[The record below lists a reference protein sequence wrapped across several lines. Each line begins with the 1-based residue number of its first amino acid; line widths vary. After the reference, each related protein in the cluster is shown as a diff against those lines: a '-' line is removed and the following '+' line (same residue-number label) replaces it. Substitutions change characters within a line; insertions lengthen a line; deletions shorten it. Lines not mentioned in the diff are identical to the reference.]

1 MDHSFP
7 EDARMWID
15 RQDFLY
21 AVRSARRT
29 PLLTSIAILAL
40 ALGVGLNAGVFTL
53 LNAIFLNPPTQKD
66 PASFIQIYPRYEGW
80 FTGAGQY
87 SSFTTDDYDAIR
99 KRSSALEEV
108 AATRSS
114 SATLGESHKTIA
126 AQLVTCNYFHVYGVE
141 RPLMGRF
148 LAADDCERGTTT
160 WVVVLSEPFW
170 ENNFGRD
177 PHIVGK
183 AIHLNGLPFTVVG
196 IAASGGGG
204 ASRAIVYLPYTLEP
218 IVDPTART
226 ATNRQTDSDRP
237 WLDVTARVRTGY
249 SHADAQ
255 AELTTILRQQ
265 DRAYVERKTTAFNRK
280 TSIVLTNGSYIQN
293 PQYHSIV
300 VTLMALILGPLS
312 LVLLLACSNVTMLFL
327 SRAVV
332 RRGEIAVRLA
342 LGVGRARLL
351 RMLLLESLLIALIGG
366 AVSVALAYRV
376 PQLLINMADR
386 ASFWP
391 AAHPDWRVFSYLAVL
406 VVVATVASSLAP
418 MHTAWKLDLVTALKG
433 REVSATMRS
442 RLTGSLII
450 GQIAMSF
457 VLLTA
462 AVLFARLPGKVT
474 AMDPEFETR
483 HTLAVPLE
491 IDTSDTSGQN
501 RAAVLS
507 FYRVLESR
515 IRSIPGVQ
523 SLAYESLP
531 LFRQSPPSEVR
542 LPGQEEGRGTPAAVD
557 YVSTDF
563 FSTFGIRMLAGRS
576 FLSSDPTSAG
586 ASSVAVVSQAFAKQ
600 FWFAADPIGKIL
612 VTADNKRYAVVGV
625 AADTRSERYGIL
637 DGPRMYTLRDPA
649 DLAGQLYVRFAGSAG
664 TMESAVSDVMRS
676 LDRMQVQIPQTIWES
691 LEADAQQM
699 RSLARIILMMASIA
713 VLLAVTGVYAVL
725 SFAISQ
731 RTREL
736 GIRMVLGANRMT
748 IFRSVLQR
756 GSRQIGIGLLCGIA
770 LTEPAHWMLVRMTK
784 RSPYP
789 LQSFDLT
796 VYGIAGALLVS
807 VSLAAMYM
815 PARRATQVDPMK
827 ALRTE

>member
-1 MDHSFP
+1 
-7 EDARMWID
+7 MWID
-15 RQDFLY
+15 RQDFFY
-21 AVRSARRT
+21 AIRSARRA
-29 PLLTSIAILAL
+29 PLLTSIAILAI

-99 KRSSALEEV
+99 MRSNALEEV
-108 AATRSS
+108 AAFRSS
-114 SATLGESHKTIA
+114 SPILGESRKTIA

-148 LAADDCERGTTT
+148 LASDECERGTTAQ
-160 WVVVLSEPFW
+160 VVVLSEPFW
-170 ENNFGRD
+170 ENKFGAD

-183 AIHLNGLPFTVVG
+183 TVHLNGFPFTVVG
-196 IAASGGGG
+196 VAASGGGG
-204 ASRAIVYLPYTLEP
+204 SSLAIVYVPYTAEP
-218 IVDPTART
+218 IMDRTDPIDHTGTSQPA
-226 ATNRQTDSDRP
+226 NSDRP
-237 WLDVTARVRTGY
+237 WLDLAARVRPGF

-265 DRAYVERKTTAFNRK
+265 DRAYMERKITPFNRK
-280 TSIVLTNGSYIQN
+280 TSIVLTNGSYVQN
-293 PQYHSIV
+293 PQYHNIV
-300 VTLMALILGPLS
+300 VILMSLILGPLS
-312 LVLLLACSNVTMLFL
+312 LVLLLACCNVTMLFL

-351 RMLLLESLLIALIGG
+351 RMLLFESLLTALIAG
-366 AVSVALAYRV
+366 AVSIALAYRV
-376 PQLLINMADR
+376 PQVLINMADR

-391 AAHPDWRVFSYLAVL
+391 ASHPDWRVFSYLAAL
-406 VVVATVASSLAP
+406 VVVSTVASSLAP

-433 REVSATMRS
+433 HEASTTTRS
-442 RLTGSLII
+442 RLTGGLIVA
-450 GQIAMSF
+450 QIAMSF

-462 AVLFARLPGKVT
+462 AVLFARLPGMVT
-474 AMDPEFETR
+474 AMNPEFETR

-491 IDTSDTSGQN
+491 IDTSEQN
-501 RAAVLS
+501 RAVALS

-515 IRSIPGVQ
+515 IRTIPEVQ

-531 LFRQSPPSEVR
+531 PFRQTPPSEVR
-542 LPGQEEGRGTPAAVD
+542 LLGQKDGQPAAVD

-576 FLSSDPTSAG
+576 FLTSDPTSAG

-600 FWFAADPIGKIL
+600 FWPAADPIGKI
-612 VTADNKRYAVVGV
+612 VITPNDKRDTVVGI

-637 DGPRMYTLRDPA
+637 DGPRLYTLRAPA
-649 DLAGQLYVRFAGSAG
+649 DLGGQLYVRFAGSAG

-676 LDRMQVQIPQTIWES
+676 LDRTQVQPPQTIWES

-699 RSLARIILMMASIA
+699 RSLARIIVIMASIA
-713 VLLAVTGVYAVL
+713 VLLAVTGVYGVL

-736 GIRMVLGANRMT
+736 GIRMVLGANRIT
-748 IFRSVLQR
+748 IFRSVLQA
-756 GSRQIGIGLLCGIA
+756 GGRQIGIGLLCGIA
-770 LTEPAHWMLVRMTK
+770 LTEPAQLILVHMTK

-789 LQSFDLT
+789 LQSFDLA
-796 VYGIAGALLVS
+796 VYGIAGALLVA